1 MRPAGA
7 PRVADGLAD
16 ILQYGKPARIMK
28 AQSLVF
34 AIVGAFFGFLVGWI
48 LGTQRAPSA
57 VGAAASPAAAVQQT
71 AAAPA
76 KTVDENLVAG
86 LRADIQREPGNARP
100 RIDLGNLYYDAERF
114 DEASK
119 WYEEALKLDVRNTDV
134 STDLGICYYYLN
146 QADRALQQFDY
157 SLKIDPKHTKTWLN
171 QGVVRAF
178 GKQDLKGAASSWQKV
193 IDLAP
198 NSQEA
203 QAAKRMLDGIKSG
216 HPEVGG
222 PASTPQS

>member
-1 MRPAGA
+1 MR
-7 PRVADGLAD
+7 
-16 ILQYGKPARIMK
+16 

-34 AIVGAFFGFLVGWI
+34 AVVGAFFGFLVGWI
-48 LGTQRAPSA
+48 LGSQQASLARTA
-57 VGAAASPAAAVQQT
+57 GAAQNAPVQQS

-76 KTVDENLVAG
+76 KTVDESLASS
-86 LRADIQREPGNARP
+86 LRADVQREPSNARP

-114 DEASK
+114 DEAAK
-119 WYEEALKLDVRNTDV
+119 WYEEALKLDARNTDV

-157 SLKIDPKHTKTWLN
+157 SLNIDPKHTKTLLN

-178 GKQDLKGAASSWQKV
+178 GKQDLKGAAGSWQKV

-203 QAAKRMLDGIKSG
+203 QAAKRMLDGIKAG
-216 HPEVGG
+216 HPEIGG
-222 PASTPQS
+222 TASTPQS